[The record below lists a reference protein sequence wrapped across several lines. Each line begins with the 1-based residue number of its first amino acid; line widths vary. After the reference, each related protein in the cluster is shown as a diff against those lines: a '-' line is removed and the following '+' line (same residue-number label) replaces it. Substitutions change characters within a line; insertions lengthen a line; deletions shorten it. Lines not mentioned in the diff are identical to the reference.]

1 MPSFTKFNVFSSDLS
16 KGNHKFGTDTFKV
29 MLTNTL
35 PVVTNTVKANITEIA
50 AANGYTA
57 GGPAITMTV
66 SSTGAV
72 TKITG
77 ADTTITATGAIA
89 TFRYAVIYNDTTASP
104 VKPLVCFID
113 YGTPITM
120 ANGDTF
126 VVDFDNTNGF
136 TTVA

>member
-1 MPSFTKFNVFSSDLS
+1 MPSFTKFNVFSSDLT

-50 AANGYTA
+50 GGNGYTA

-72 TKITG
+72 TKITA
-77 ADTTITATGAIA
+77 ADTTITATGAIP

-104 VKPLVCFID
+104 AKPLVAWID
-113 YGTPITM
+113 YGTAVTM